1 MSAPRKQLGFPEAI
15 EAAAVASEGGG
26 GGGWMGAAIAALV
39 AVAGAL
45 DRFTA
50 DDVWRELERRGCT
63 LEPGDARAMGGA
75 FRRAAR
81 KGWVRRLRGEYR
93 VSTRKD
99 RHGGPVQ
106 VWESVIVTSGR
117 SAEPK

>member
-1 MSAPRKQLGFPEAI
+1 LSSPPNKQLGFPEAI

-26 GGGWMGAAIAALV
+26 WMGAAIAALV
-39 AVAGAL
+39 AVAGAE

-50 DDVWRELERRGCT
+50 DEVWLELERRGCT

-81 KGWVRRLRGEYR
+81 KGWVRRLAGEYR
-93 VSTRKD
+93 VSVRKG

-106 VWESVIVTSGR
+106 VWESGIVTSGR